1 MEKVQSDLS
10 AIRHKLVVM
19 KLELEAAIQKLD
31 EMQDQ
36 RFEVLNCISSAEF
49 GKQRFFKEKNGTIYD
64 RLKQYAYIM
73 GGGAYD
79 LEDGFWKPTKEGL
92 GFAHVF
98 DEINRLIPTKT
109 GRPYIRYLLEGGEME
124 RARKLAEEKEKQ

>member
-10 AIRHKLVVM
+10 AIRHKLVMM

-64 RLKQYAYIM
+64 SWKREYLIDVEA
-73 GGGAYD
+73 A
-79 LEDGFWKPTKEGL
+79 LERYCKE
-92 GFAHVF
+92 VE
-98 DEINRLIPTKT
+98 DD
-109 GRPYIRYLLEGGEME
+109 
-124 RARKLAEEKEKQ
+124 

>member
-10 AIRHKLVVM
+10 AIRHKLVAM

-64 RLKQYAYIM
+64 RMKREYLIDVDA
-73 GGGAYD
+73 A
-79 LEDGFWKPTKEGL
+79 LERYCKEVGDG
-92 GFAHVF
+92 
-98 DEINRLIPTKT
+98 
-109 GRPYIRYLLEGGEME
+109 
-124 RARKLAEEKEKQ
+124 